1 MLKPRSGKNQRLSSA
16 SEEKKKKERNE
27 FGVREVIMRVSLDHL
42 GKALSGAYV
51 KKGDKHPY

>member
-16 SEEKKKKERNE
+16 SEEKKKKGIE